1 VEYVSLQLL
10 NGLVT
15 GLIYALAAAG
25 LTLIFSVLKIV
36 NFAHGALYMLGAYA
50 AYYAGTL
57 LGAPMLVSVVA
68 AAAALFVVGIVFERL
83 FLTPLQTGKIDR
95 KDEYSLIITFA
106 LMLFLENLAIVT
118 FGPFSKRPPGFFRG
132 ALHWGF
138 LTITYDRLIA
148 AAGAVVLL
156 VLLVLFL
163 RKTSWGQALDA
174 VSQNRTAAAIV
185 GINPSRFYTLAFGV
199 GSAMSG
205 AAGALIGPIFSVSPT
220 MGLLPA
226 IKAFVIVV
234 LGGMGSVAGSIVGGL
249 LIGVGEALWVALI
262 PDATRA
268 LAYSNAFGVFI
279 LAAVLLAKPTGLF
292 GRRHMQI
299 D

>member
-10 NGLVT
+10 NGVVT
-15 GLIYALAAAG
+15 GLIYALAATG
-25 LTLIFSVLKIV
+25 LTLIFAVLKIV

-50 AYYAGTL
+50 AYYAVTL
-57 LGAPMLVSVVA
+57 LGVPPLISVVVA
-68 AAAALFVVGIVFERL
+68 AAALFLAGVLFERL
-83 FLTPLQTGKIDR
+83 FLTPLQTGKIER

-118 FGPFSKRPPGFFRG
+118 FGPFSKRPPSFFRG
-132 ALHWGF
+132 AFHWDF
-138 LTITYDRLIA
+138 LTITYDRMIA
-148 AAGAVVLL
+148 AAAAIILL

-163 RKTSWGQALDA
+163 RRTSWGQALDA
-174 VSQNRTAAAIV
+174 VSQNRSAAAIV
-185 GINPSRFYTLAFGV
+185 GINPRRFFTLAFGV
-199 GSAMSG
+199 GAALAG
-205 AAGALIGPIFSVSPT
+205 AAGGLIGPIFSVSPT

-234 LGGMGSVAGSIVGGL
+234 LGGMGSVVGSIIGGL
-249 LIGVGEALWVALI
+249 FIGVGEALWVALI

-279 LAAVLLAKPTGLF
+279 LAVVLLVRPTGLF
-292 GRRHMQI
+292 GRRYLQL